1 GRAMIEA
8 EQVEALLLEA
18 LGNLNRE
25 LGQDRK
31 IDVRRDTI
39 LFGREAELHS
49 LTLVSFVV
57 AVEAMLQ
64 ERLGVPISLI
74 DERPMRRA
82 VSPFRNVQT
91 LKDYILSIAS
101 QTTDQAGLGRCSI
114 STTPSMGCTFRP
126 CIGGFWRTSPPARS
140 AWRWPPISIRRP
152 TTSASTTTSLACCR
166 RKRPGL
172 PRKHESNPDFRDSG
186 CSRRPR

>member
-1 GRAMIEA
+1 MIEA

-31 IDVRRDTI
+31 IDVRSDTI
-39 LFGREAELHS
+39 LFGREAELDS

-74 DERPMRRA
+74 DERAMRRA

-91 LKDYILSIAS
+91 LKDYIMSIAS
-101 QTTDQAGLGRCSI
+101 ETTEQAGLAG
-114 STTPSMGCTFRP
+114 
-126 CIGGFWRTSPPARS
+126 
-140 AWRWPPISIRRP
+140 
-152 TTSASTTTSLACCR
+152 
-166 RKRPGL
+166 
-172 PRKHESNPDFRDSG
+172 
-186 CSRRPR
+186 

>member
-1 GRAMIEA
+1 MIEA

-39 LFGREAELHS
+39 LFGREAELDS

-74 DERPMRRA
+74 DERAMRRA

-91 LKDYILSIAS
+91 LKDYIMSIAS
-101 QTTDQAGLGRCSI
+101 ETTEQAGLAG
-114 STTPSMGCTFRP
+114 
-126 CIGGFWRTSPPARS
+126 
-140 AWRWPPISIRRP
+140 
-152 TTSASTTTSLACCR
+152 
-166 RKRPGL
+166 
-172 PRKHESNPDFRDSG
+172 
-186 CSRRPR
+186 

>member
-1 GRAMIEA
+1 MIEA

-18 LGNLNRE
+18 LGNLNRD

-39 LFGREAELHS
+39 LFGREAELDS

-74 DERPMRRA
+74 DERAMRRA

-91 LKDYILSIAS
+91 LKDYIMSIAS
-101 QTTDQAGLGRCSI
+101 ETTEQAGLAG
-114 STTPSMGCTFRP
+114 
-126 CIGGFWRTSPPARS
+126 
-140 AWRWPPISIRRP
+140 
-152 TTSASTTTSLACCR
+152 
-166 RKRPGL
+166 
-172 PRKHESNPDFRDSG
+172 
-186 CSRRPR
+186 

>member
-1 GRAMIEA
+1 MIEA

-25 LGQDRK
+25 LGEDRK

-39 LFGREAELHS
+39 LFGREAELDS

-74 DERPMRRA
+74 DERAMRRA

-91 LKDYILSIAS
+91 LKDYIMSIAS
-101 QTTDQAGLGRCSI
+101 ETTEQAGLAG
-114 STTPSMGCTFRP
+114 
-126 CIGGFWRTSPPARS
+126 
-140 AWRWPPISIRRP
+140 
-152 TTSASTTTSLACCR
+152 
-166 RKRPGL
+166 
-172 PRKHESNPDFRDSG
+172 
-186 CSRRPR
+186 